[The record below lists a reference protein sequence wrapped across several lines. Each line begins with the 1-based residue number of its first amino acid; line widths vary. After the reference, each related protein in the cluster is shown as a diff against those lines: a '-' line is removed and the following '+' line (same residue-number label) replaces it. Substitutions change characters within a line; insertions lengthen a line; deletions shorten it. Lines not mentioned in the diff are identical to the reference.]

1 MWEFITE
8 SGMLKNIYFT
18 HFLRLKKTSIH
29 NCKIN
34 LKIQENVYIASNVY
48 FILVELQQGVAFS
61 TTFLLTRCAN
71 SSQNL
76 GCSKT
81 STSDTSLDWRKRVFT
96 TAKLIW
102 QFKWMFKSFQ
112 TSIPFKWDFNK
123 ELRILKHVYSLD
135 MRIHHRIWD
144 AQKHLLHTLP

>member
-1 MWEFITE
+1 MGC
-8 SGMLKNIYFT
+8 S
-18 HFLRLKKTSIH
+18 KTSTSLTSLDWRERVLTTAKSISQF
-29 NCKIN
+29 KRRF
-34 LKIQENVYIASNVY
+34 KSFQKSFSFKVG
-48 FILVELQQGVAFS
+48 LQQRVAGF
-61 TTFLLTRCAN
+61 TTCLFTRCEN

-96 TAKLIW
+96 TANLIW

-123 ELRILKHVYSLD
+123 ELRILQHVYSLD

-144 AQKHLLHTLP
+144 T